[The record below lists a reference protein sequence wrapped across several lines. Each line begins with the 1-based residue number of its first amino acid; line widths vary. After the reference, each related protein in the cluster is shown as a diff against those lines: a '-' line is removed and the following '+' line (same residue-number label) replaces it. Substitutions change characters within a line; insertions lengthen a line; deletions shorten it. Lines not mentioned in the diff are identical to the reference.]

1 MMTDSTRATCH
12 QLTSFGQ
19 LYAKSPYSHSSDA
32 AIVTDPRSIKTA
44 FFAHSF
50 FDLYHFH
57 EFFGFLVS
65 K

>member
-1 MMTDSTRATCH
+1 MQKTEHLGNIAF
-12 QLTSFGQ
+12 QGVYSFMVFENRTN
-19 LYAKSPYSHSSDA
+19 A
-32 AIVTDPRSIKTA
+32 AIVTDPGSIKTA